1 MRGAIATVVVWAA
14 HFALIY
20 GSTALA
26 CAQQAGR
33 LVPWI
38 VGVATALAL
47 AALGAIAIP
56 AARRAARSPQLA
68 HALPAGLGAL
78 AALAV
83 LWEASSLFGVS
94 ACG

>member
-1 MRGAIATVVVWAA
+1 MRAAIATVVVWAT

-33 LVPWI
+33 WVPWI
-38 VGVATALAL
+38 VVAATLAALVAL
-47 AALGAIAIP
+47 AALAIP
-56 AARRAARSPQLA
+56 AARRATRSPQLA

-83 LWEASSLFGVS
+83 LWEASSLFGVG